1 MAADLVS
8 RLLRNLTALAV
19 IAARILSPA
28 TVDAPATANT
38 QSSHLDKSAPHSLEL
53 NGTTAY
59 AEVPNAADLNP
70 AFDWTVEV
78 WFRDASPTGFNHP
91 PALFVI
97 KGDTGHNLEAP
108 YFLGVRSGQL
118 FAGTRTA

>member
-70 AFDWTVEV
+70 ASDWTVEV
-78 WFRDASPTGFNHP
+78 WFRAMHRRPGLTIRRRCWSSKATLATTLRRLIFSAS
-91 PALFVI
+91 A
-97 KGDTGHNLEAP
+97 
-108 YFLGVRSGQL
+108 
-118 FAGTRTA
+118 